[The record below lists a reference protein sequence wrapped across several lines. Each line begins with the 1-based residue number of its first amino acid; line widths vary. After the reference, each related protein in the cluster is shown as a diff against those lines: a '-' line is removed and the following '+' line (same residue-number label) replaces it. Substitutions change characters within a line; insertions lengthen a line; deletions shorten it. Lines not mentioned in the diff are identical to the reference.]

1 MIEATETNGGAYARH
16 RNCQQSR
23 NTSQPDAN
31 VQYFPA
37 PSQLLASFQGPHGTR
52 HTDARSLKF
61 DYCTIVHKFVFSRR
75 DGR

>member
-1 MIEATETNGGAYARH
+1 MLAIATASKAGIRPNRMLMF
-16 RNCQQSR
+16 N
-23 NTSQPDAN
+23 QPDAN

-61 DYCTIVHKFVFSRR
+61 DYCTIVHKFVFLRR